1 MGLLARICFIVVQGA
16 AKSESD
22 AHQGQTPSY
31 CRSPTSPTS
40 AGSHCVQAFFLVS
53 YRPLARDLNGL
64 TKRALEDLRGRGG
77 LGGGLPLVPRFR
89 DGDDA
94 VRYVSSARDV
104 EAVLEDVGEVVPPP
118 APVVEE

>member
-1 MGLLARICFIVVQGA
+1 MTFEFRNNPCRQARLLAVTMMLVMLLAPLLPG
-16 AKSESD
+16 
-22 AHQGQTPSY
+22 PV
-31 CRSPTSPTS
+31 S
-40 AGSHCVQAFFLVS
+40 AQQ
-53 YRPLARDLNGL
+53 RDLP
-64 TKRALEDLRGRGG
+64 AIGG

-89 DGDDA
+89 EGDDA

>member
-1 MGLLARICFIVVQGA
+1 MEVIILSCVRTRSMGFMADPRRANVALTRARNGLFIFGNAGLLSARS
-16 AKSESD
+16 KLWKD
-22 AHQGQTPSY
+22 
-31 CRSPTSPTS
+31 
-40 AGSHCVQAFFLVS
+40 
-53 YRPLARDLNGL
+53 
-64 TKRALEDLRGRGG
+64 ALEDLRGRGG

-89 DGDDA
+89 DGDEA

>member
-1 MGLLARICFIVVQGA
+1 MCVALTRARNGLFIFGNAGLLSARS
-16 AKSESD
+16 K
-22 AHQGQTPSY
+22 
-31 CRSPTSPTS
+31 
-40 AGSHCVQAFFLVS
+40 LWK
-53 YRPLARDLNGL
+53 N
-64 TKRALEDLRGRGG
+64 ALEDLRGRGG

-118 APVVEE
+118 APVGEE